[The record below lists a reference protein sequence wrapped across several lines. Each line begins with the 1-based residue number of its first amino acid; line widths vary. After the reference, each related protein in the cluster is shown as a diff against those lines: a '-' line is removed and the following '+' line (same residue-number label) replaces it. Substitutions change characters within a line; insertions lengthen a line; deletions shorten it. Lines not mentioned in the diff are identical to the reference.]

1 MSASPPPPRPCDF
14 VRHQN
19 RATCLPT
26 RYGVADFAAY
36 KTSVMRTRLPALAI
50 ALLSAATLSSAQQP
64 VEPARRLV
72 GTSAITAANIV
83 VPQSRSF
90 RWTSR
95 TQPIRIEK
103 VQAKVSILEG
113 TATTRL
119 IVTLRN
125 PGNAVTEAVVL
136 LPVPDGAAVHSFDF
150 LGKGAEPSAQL
161 LSKAEARRIY
171 DSIVRRSR
179 DPALLEFAGY
189 NVVRTSVFPVPAGGI
204 QKVALTYNH
213 ILPVDGSRFDY
224 VLPRSESIDVAT
236 PWEISVDI
244 KSKSPVATVYS
255 PSHELIVQRHDPRH
269 LTLKVNAAGRL
280 QPGAFRLS
288 ALLERNG
295 VSASLFT
302 YPDPT
307 IGGGY
312 FLLLAGIP
320 TRISQDANRLKRE
333 VTLVIDRSGSM
344 AGGLLDQ
351 VRDAAKQIIGGLEP
365 GESFNIIDYSTTVA
379 LFSQAPVA
387 ADRANR
393 QRAFAYLDQLR
404 TVGGTNIHDALVEAL
419 RQPPSQ
425 GKLPLVLFLTD
436 GLPTIGQTAEV
447 DIRKLVDTG
456 NPHKRR
462 VFTFGVGNDVNVP
475 LLDRIAEVSRGLPTY
490 IAPGEDVEVKVAKVF
505 RRLYGP
511 VLASTEIITLDTADK
526 LTTTRI
532 RELHPNTL
540 PDLFEGDQLVLLGQ
554 YKGEDPLRFALS
566 GTYLNRPKTFR
577 FAFDPK
583 RATTRNAFVARLWAT
598 RRIAY
603 LVDAIRQAG
612 AANGRPARV
621 GESVFNDPRYKELA
635 QEILRLST
643 RFGVLSEYTAFLAR
657 EGTDLRQW
665 DDLLVACKL
674 TIDGKAVKTRYGSQ
688 AVSQGRNFESGKK
701 RKKLDY
707 FNGFLNDKLERVEVA
722 GVQQVNGRC
731 LWNSKGSWV
740 DGRLVSGSK
749 LPAATVLQPSQTIR
763 YGTPAYTALL
773 DRLVAVNEQGL
784 LARKGNILLQVEGK
798 TVLVQNVFEAPK
810 LKVEKGT
817 SDARK

>member
-1 MSASPPPPRPCDF
+1 M
-14 VRHQN
+14 
-19 RATCLPT
+19 T
-26 RYGVADFAAY
+26 
-36 KTSVMRTRLPALAI
+36 TRLPTLLI
-50 ALLSAATLSSAQQP
+50 ALLATAAVGWAQQP
-64 VEPARRLV
+64 AGAPRGPVLAHSIRA
-72 GTSAITAANIV
+72 GHIV

-95 TQPIRIEK
+95 TEPIRIEK
-103 VQAKVSILEG
+103 VQANVRVLEG
-113 TATTRL
+113 TASTRL
-119 IVTLRN
+119 VVTLRN
-125 PGNAVTEAVVL
+125 PGRTVAEAVLL

-161 LSKAEARRIY
+161 LSKEEARRIY

-213 ILPVDGSRFDY
+213 ILPVDGSRLDY

-236 PWEISVDI
+236 PWDIAVDI
-244 KSKSPVATVYS
+244 KSKSPIATVYS
-255 PSHELIVQRHDPRH
+255 PSHELIVKRHDPRH
-269 LTLKVNAAGRL
+269 ITLKVNSAGRL
-280 QPGAFRLS
+280 QPGAFRIS

-351 VRDAAKQIIGGLEP
+351 VRDAAEQIIGGLEP

-379 LFSQAPVA
+379 LFSPAPVA
-387 ADRANR
+387 ADKANR
-393 QRAFAYLDQLR
+393 QRAFQYLDQLR

-419 RQPPSQ
+419 RQPPSK

-436 GLPTIGQTAEV
+436 GLPTIGRTSEV
-447 DIRKLVDTG
+447 DIRALVESG

-475 LLDRIAEVSRGLPTY
+475 LLDRVAEVSRGLPTY
-490 IAPGEDVEVKVAKVF
+490 IAPGEDVELKVAKVF

-511 VLASTEIITLDTADK
+511 VLAGTDIRTFDAAGK
-526 LTTTRI
+526 LTTARI

-554 YKGEDPLRFALS
+554 YKGDDPLRFALS
-566 GTYLNRPKTFR
+566 GSYLNQSKTFR
-577 FAFDPK
+577 FSFDPK

-612 AANGRPARV
+612 AADGRPARV
-621 GESVFNDPRYKELA
+621 GESIFNDPRYKELA

-657 EGTDLRQW
+657 EGTNLQQW
-665 DDLLVACKL
+665 DELLVACKNS
-674 TIDGKAVKTRYGSQ
+674 IDGKAVKTRYGSQ

-701 RKKLDY
+701 RKSLDY
-707 FNGFLNDKLERVEVA
+707 FNGYLNDKLQRVEVS
-722 GVQQVNGRC
+722 GVQQVNSRC
-731 LWNSKGSWV
+731 LWNSNGNWV
-740 DGRLVSGSK
+740 DGRLVAGTKGSK
-749 LPAATVLQPSQTIR
+749 LPATTPSLTVR

-773 DRLVAVNEQGL
+773 DRLVAINEQGL
-784 LARKGNILLQVEGK
+784 IARKGNILLEVEGK
-798 TVLVQNVFEAPK
+798 TILVQNIFEAPK
-810 LKVEKGT
+810 LNVQKGA